1 MVDVVEQS
9 WQPSKSDKSERLLQL
24 TCALVFAERGLT
36 KAELFSAIPAYLEAI
51 ASGTADDA
59 LNRMFER
66 DKTDLRDTG
75 VQVYTLN
82 PGSDPEE
89 IKYVIADDTFVWPN
103 HQGLNAKQMQLLNLA
118 AKVWSQASLSSDAAK
133 ALVRLRGLG
142 VEPAATELIGF
153 APRIK
158 THEPSFL
165 ALTDAVTE
173 SKEVSFS
180 YRKSDGTVSKRNVQP
195 WALQNVDGQWLLQC
209 FDIGQNEHRNFLLKR
224 IVSKV
229 SPIRQ
234 NEVDVTFATPS
245 AEQLELAYK
254 SLQEHIRDQTCKL
267 SVVKDSAAWFHFHM
281 DDSTAGDDRI
291 ITFNYMDLE
300 LLAEELREF
309 ILDIEVLGPKELIE
323 TMRKGLEKVVAEH
336 A

>member
-1 MVDVVEQS
+1 MEDVVEQP

-51 ASGTADDA
+51 ASGTAEDA

-66 DKTDLRDTG
+66 DKTDLRETG

-89 IKYVIADDTFVWPN
+89 IKYVIADDTFVWPT

-118 AKVWSQASLSSDAAK
+118 AKVWSQASLSSDASK

-142 VEPAATELIGF
+142 IEPAATDLIGF

-165 ALTDAVTE
+165 ALTDAVSE
-173 SKEVSFS
+173 NKEVSFS
-180 YRKSDGTVSKRNVQP
+180 YRKSDGSISIRKVQP
-195 WALQNVDGQWLLQC
+195 WSLQNVDGQWLLQC
-209 FDIGQNEHRNFLLKR
+209 LDIGQNEPRNFLLKR

-234 NEVDVTFATPS
+234 NEAEVTFTPPS
-245 AEQLELAYK
+245 AEQLEIAYK
-254 SLQEHIRDQTCKL
+254 SLQEHISEQTCKL

-281 DDSTAGDDRI
+281 DDSAVGADQV

-309 ILDIEVLGPKELIE
+309 IQDIEVLGPKELIDA
-323 TMRKGLEKVVAEH
+323 MRKGLEKVVAEH

>member
-1 MVDVVEQS
+1 MQESVEQP

-24 TCALVFAERGLT
+24 TCALIFAERGLT
-36 KAELFSAIPAYLEAI
+36 KAELFSAIPAYLEAV
-51 ASGTADDA
+51 ASGTAEDA

-66 DKTDLRDTG
+66 DKTDLRETG

-89 IKYVIADDTFVWPN
+89 IKYVVADDTFVWPT
-103 HQGLNAKQMQLLNLA
+103 HKGLNAKQMQLLKLA
-118 AKVWSQASLSSDAAK
+118 AKVWSQASLGADAGK

-142 VEPAATELIGF
+142 IEPAATELIGF

-165 ALTDAVTE
+165 ALTDAISE
-173 SKEVSFS
+173 NKEVSFS
-180 YRKSDGTVSKRNVQP
+180 YRKSDGSVSKRTVQP

-209 FDIGQNEHRNFLLKR
+209 FDTEQKEPRNFLLKR

-229 SPIRQ
+229 VVVRH
-234 NEVDVTFATPS
+234 NEADVTFAPPS
-245 AEQLELAYK
+245 AEDLDLAYR
-254 SLQEHIRDQTCKL
+254 SLQEHISEQTCKL
-267 SVVKDSAAWFHFHM
+267 SVVKDSSAWFHFHM
-281 DDSTAGDDRI
+281 DDSAASGDQV

-309 ILDIEVLGPKELIE
+309 TLDIEVLGPRELIE

>member
-1 MVDVVEQS
+1 MVEKGEQS

-24 TCALVFAERGLT
+24 TCALIFAERGLT
-36 KAELFSAIPAYLEAI
+36 KAELFNAIPAYQEAI
-51 ASGTADDA
+51 KSGTAEDA

-89 IKYVIADDTFVWPN
+89 IHYAIADDTFVWPT
-103 HQGLNAKQMQLLNLA
+103 HDGLNAKQMQLLSLA
-118 AKVWSQASLSSDAAK
+118 AKVWSQASLSSDAGK

-165 ALTDAVTE
+165 SLTDAISE
-173 SKEVSFS
+173 NKEVTFS
-180 YRKSDGTVSKRNVQP
+180 YRKTDGSVSKRRVQP

-209 FDIGQNEHRNFLLKR
+209 FDAEQKQPRNFLLKR
-224 IVSKV
+224 IVTKV
-229 SPIRQ
+229 AVHKVEEI
-234 NEVDVTFATPS
+234 DVTFPAPS
-245 AEQLELAYK
+245 LEDLNEANK
-254 SLQEHIRDQTCKL
+254 ALQEHIANQVCEIR
-267 SVVKDSAAWFHFHM
+267 VVRDSAAWFHFHM
-281 DDSTAGDDRI
+281 DDSTNLKDDVI
-291 ITFNYMDLE
+291 SLNYMDLE

-309 ILDIEVLGPKELIE
+309 VLDIEILKPKDLVAALNN
-323 TMRKGLEKVVAEH
+323 GLEKVVADH

>member
-1 MVDVVEQS
+1 MAEMVEQP

-24 TCALVFAERGLT
+24 TCALIFAERGLT
-36 KAELFSAIPAYLEAI
+36 KAELFSAIPAYLEAVG
-51 ASGTADDA
+51 SGTAEDA

-66 DKTDLRDTG
+66 DKSDLRETG

-89 IKYVIADDTFVWPN
+89 IKYVIADDTFAWPT

-118 AKVWSQASLSSDAAK
+118 AKVWSQASLNSDAGK

-142 VEPAATELIGF
+142 IEPAATDLIGL

-165 ALTDAVTE
+165 TLTDAVTE
-173 SKEVSFS
+173 NKEVSFS
-180 YRKSDGTVSKRNVQP
+180 YRKSDGLITKRTVQP

-209 FDIGQNEHRNFLLKR
+209 FDVEQREPRNFLLKR

-229 SPIRQ
+229 VTVRQ
-234 NEVDVTFATPS
+234 NDVDVTFQPPIS
-245 AEQLELAYK
+245 QELELAYRF
-254 SLQEHIRDQTCKL
+254 LQEHIANQVCTMRVT
-267 SVVKDSAAWFHFHM
+267 KDSSAWFHFHM
-281 DDSTAGDDRI
+281 DDSALSSDQVI
-291 ITFNYMDLE
+291 SFNYMDLE

-309 ILDIEVLGPKELIE
+309 VLEIEILSPKELVS
-323 TMRKGLEKVVAEH
+323 TMRSGLEKVVADH